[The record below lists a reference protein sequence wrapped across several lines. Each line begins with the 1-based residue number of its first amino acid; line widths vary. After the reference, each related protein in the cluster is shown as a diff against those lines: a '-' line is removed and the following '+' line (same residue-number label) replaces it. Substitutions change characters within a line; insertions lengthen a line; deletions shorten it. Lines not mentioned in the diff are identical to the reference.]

1 MVSDITNLIRRSATT
16 PNDVINKILQDIAE
30 IQPEL
35 KGDTKQERIVKVNE
49 VYQVTNSASV
59 SQWTNNLLLEDNTS
73 NLLTESDAVIYLEIG
88 NA

>member
-1 MVSDITNLIRRSATT
+1 MVSDIISYLRRNSSSDTA
-16 PNDVINKILQDIAE
+16 VVNKILQDLAE

-49 VYQVTNSASV
+49 VYQISQTVTAT
-59 SQWTNNLLLEDNTS
+59 QWTLTLDDESDVALDREDNI
-73 NLLTESDAVIYLEIG
+73 DIFLEIG

>member
-1 MVSDITNLIRRSATT
+1 MVSDITNFIRRNGQT
-16 PNDVINKILQDIAE
+16 PTDAINKILQDLAE

-49 VYQVTNSASV
+49 VYQVNQTATAT
-59 SQWTNNLLLEDNTS
+59 QWTLTLDDETSVALQREDNPS
-73 NLLTESDAVIYLEIG
+73 IYLELG

>member
-1 MVSDITNLIRRSATT
+1 MVSDITNLIRRNNTT

-49 VYQVTNSASV
+49 VYQITQTLTAT
-59 SQWTNNLLLEDNTS
+59 QWTLTLDDETGVALDTETS
-73 NLLTESDAVIYLEIG
+73 NDIMLELG
-88 NA
+88 NL

>member
-1 MVSDITNLIRRSATT
+1 MVSDITNLIRRNATT

-35 KGDTKQERIVKVNE
+35 KGDTKQERIVKTNE
-49 VYQVTNSASV
+49 VYQITQTLTAT
-59 SQWTNNLLLEDNTS
+59 QWTLTLDDESSTAIDTEANNDIMLE
-73 NLLTESDAVIYLEIG
+73 LG

>member
-1 MVSDITNLIRRSATT
+1 MVSDITNLIRRNGVT

-49 VYQVTNSASV
+49 VYQITQTVSV
-59 SQWTNNLLLEDNTS
+59 SQWTMTLDDETDVALDTEANND
-73 NLLTESDAVIYLEIG
+73 IYLEIG